1 MSASIFISYSR
12 ADASETDWLARLR
25 MYLAPYGRQGLVD
38 PWDDGKIG
46 PGMVWRPE
54 IQKAL
59 DRAAAAILLVGP
71 GFLASNFVMEREIPV
86 LLAAASRRGL
96 KLFPLIVGFCGYQHT
111 ELGIYQTVNRLETPL
126 ESLPTAEQNRILNT
140 LASDVVRIV
149 RTAPTSGA
157 TTDSDDSLTE
167 AMRSID
173 RYRSDCAAAFMA
185 QAARRDDLVSAIE
198 HRLQIRNDL
207 EYEKFFFR
215 QFSGLTPEE
224 RFEFDQ
230 IRVMTEGPIQL
241 GNRKML
247 EIIESDNRVISV
259 FPEMAA
265 LRQHLV
271 FWLNKFDR
279 IFVNNHAMCLLYT
292 GVEDG
297 VPFPGRFDE
306 ALSDWLRSRGSPA

>member
-1 MSASIFISYSR
+1 
-12 ADASETDWLARLR
+12 
-25 MYLAPYGRQGLVD
+25 
-38 PWDDGKIG
+38 
-46 PGMVWRPE
+46 
-54 IQKAL
+54 
-59 DRAAAAILLVGP
+59 
-71 GFLASNFVMEREIPV
+71 MEREIPV